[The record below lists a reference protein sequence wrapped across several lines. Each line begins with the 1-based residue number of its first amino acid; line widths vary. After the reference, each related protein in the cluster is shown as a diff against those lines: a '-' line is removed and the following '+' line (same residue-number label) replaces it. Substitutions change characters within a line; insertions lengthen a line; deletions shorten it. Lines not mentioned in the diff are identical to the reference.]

1 MDGENRMQRFVAS
14 FTQSSKDHAAAPPT
28 PTSVSASTLNSIE
41 SKPHIVP
48 SVLMV
53 LTFVTLCVI
62 APPFVVDK
70 TQNSVSILTV
80 AAIALLC
87 GACCYFAPQI
97 AKLELWNQLKL
108 TE

>member
-1 MDGENRMQRFVAS
+1 MQRFVAS
-14 FTQSSKDHAAAPPT
+14 FTQASGDHAPTQPAPAPM
-28 PTSVSASTLNSIE
+28 SASALKNIE

-48 SVLMV
+48 SVLVVM
-53 LTFVTLCVI
+53 TFVTLCVI

-70 TQNSVSILTV
+70 TKNSVSIPIV
-80 AAIALLC
+80 ATIAVLC